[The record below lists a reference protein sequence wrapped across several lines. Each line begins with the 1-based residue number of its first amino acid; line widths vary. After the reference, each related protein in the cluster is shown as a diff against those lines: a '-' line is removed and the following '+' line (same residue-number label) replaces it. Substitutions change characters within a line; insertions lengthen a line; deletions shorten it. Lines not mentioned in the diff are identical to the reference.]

1 MKHIPYL
8 LIVGEN
14 EVNEGTVSI
23 RKQGEGDQGSMKIAD
38 FAKKINDEVAEMTK
52 TINFAAENRKKNKM
66 RCLAI
71 AFCFLH

>member
-1 MKHIPYL
+1 
-8 LIVGEN
+8 
-14 EVNEGTVSI
+14 
-23 RKQGEGDQGSMKIAD
+23 MKIAD

-71 AFCFLH
+71 AFCFIH

>member
-14 EVNEGTVSI
+14 EVNEGIVSI

-52 TINFAAENRKKNKM
+52 NY
-66 RCLAI
+66 
-71 AFCFLH
+71 